1 MKSVCTGATAR
12 RYTPPIMQLG
22 DDTLDHLGHLG
33 WRPGVAFSAAL
44 PDAPAGRVGRVSSQH
59 RAGYEVAVD
68 EDDVRHGVQPPPE
81 WLRPRF
87 PAEDRACVGDWVVLD
102 AECANILQRLPR
114 QSVLKRAAAGEHYKQ
129 QLIAANIDHVLVVC
143 GLDHDFNPRR
153 LERYLLLVRAGG
165 SEPVIV
171 LTKADQVDDLEPVAE
186 ALADIAAQDIAIHPV
201 NAKDADSVRV
211 LEPYL
216 GAGRTVVLVGSSGA
230 GKSTLTN
237 TLLGLEKMATGEVR
251 EKDSR
256 GRHTTTR
263 RVLLPLPQGGC
274 LIDTP
279 GMRELK
285 LTGEEK
291 LEASAFSDVEAIA
304 AGCRFR
310 DCRHEGEPGC
320 AVQEALDT
328 DALDPDH
335 VANYFKLR
343 DELATASGQQAI
355 RQAQRAEE
363 RTPGRGAGRTSAKR
377 PGEWKGRR

>member
-1 MKSVCTGATAR
+1 MKSACTAASPR
-12 RYTPPIMQLG
+12 RYTPPIMRIG
-22 DDTLDHLGHLG
+22 EDTLDHLSHLG
-33 WRPGVAFSAAL
+33 WRSGVAFSDAL
-44 PDAPAGRVGRVSSQH
+44 PAAPAGRLGRVSSQH

-68 EDDVRHGVQPPPE
+68 EEDTRTGVQPPAE

-87 PAEDRACVGDWVVLD
+87 PAEERACVGDWVVLD
-102 AECANILQRLPR
+102 ADCANILQRLPR
-114 QSVLKRAAAGEHYKQ
+114 QSVLKRAAAGEHYRQ

-165 SEPVIV
+165 AEPVIV
-171 LTKADQVDDLEPVAE
+171 LTKADRVDDLEPVAE
-186 ALADIAAQDIAIHPV
+186 ALADIAAQDIAIHAV
-201 NAKDADSVRV
+201 NAKDAGSVRV

-237 TLLGLEKMATGEVR
+237 TLLGREHMATGEVR
-251 EKDSR
+251 ANDSR

-291 LEASAFSDVEAIA
+291 LEASAFADVEAVA
-304 AGCRFR
+304 ANCRFR

-343 DELATASGQQAI
+343 GELATASSQQAV
-355 RQAQRAEE
+355 RKAQRAAEK
-363 RTPGRGAGRTSAKR
+363 TPGRPSSGR
-377 PGEWKGRR
+377 PRRSGPR

>member
-1 MKSVCTGATAR
+1 MKSACTGGAAR
-12 RYTPPIMQLG
+12 RYTPPIMQPG
-22 DDTLDHLGHLG
+22 DDTLEHLSHLG
-33 WRPGVAFSAAL
+33 WRPGVAFSDAL
-44 PDAPAGRVGRVSSQH
+44 PSAPPGRLGRVSSQH

-68 EDDVRHGVQPPPE
+68 QDDVRHGVQPPPE

-87 PAEDRACVGDWVVLD
+87 PAQERACVGDWVVLD
-102 AECANILQRLPR
+102 AECANMLQRLPR
-114 QSVLKRAAAGEHYKQ
+114 QSELKRAAAGEHYRQ

-165 SEPVIV
+165 AEPVIV
-171 LTKADQVDDLEPVAE
+171 LTKADRVDDLEPVAE
-186 ALADIAAQDIAIHPV
+186 ALADIAAQDIAIHAI
-201 NAKDADSVRV
+201 NAKDAASARV

-237 TLLGLEKMATGEVR
+237 TLLGREQMATGEVR
-251 EKDSR
+251 ENDSR

-291 LEASAFSDVEAIA
+291 LEASAFADVEAIA
-304 AGCRFR
+304 ARCRFR
-310 DCRHEGEPGC
+310 DCRHDGEPGC
-320 AVQEALDT
+320 AVHEALET
-328 DALDPDH
+328 DQLDADH
-335 VANYFKLR
+335 LANYFKLR
-343 DELATASGQQAI
+343 GELATASGQQAL
-355 RQAQRAEE
+355 RQAQRTEKP
-363 RTPGRGAGRTSAKR
+363 PGRPVAGRPR
-377 PGEWKGRR
+377 RGGRR